1 MYITFKQIKKMTINN
16 VSIGQRFKHGKNL
29 IAIVMDFYEVRSLTS
44 NKVKQYICI
53 AKLENSLATNLFDI
67 PFSTVVRN
75 KI

>member
-1 MYITFKQIKKMTINN
+1 MTINN

-29 IAIVMDFYEVRSLTS
+29 TAIVVDFYEVRSITT
-44 NKVKQYICI
+44 NEHIKYICM
-53 AKLENSLATNLFDI
+53 AKLENGLATNIFDI